1 MGSNAEIA
9 GTGRQNTLLV
19 LTAGVASLLIGVQ
32 LWLIAWQGEAAC
44 LNEGCRIVEGLTR
57 VSPFIFNLFGLVFF
71 LVVGLTSLLARTRP
85 VAARSIAL
93 LLLAAM
99 AGEGVL
105 LAYQYHVARAW
116 CSYCLIIF
124 GMVALCNLIVGLRQF
139 FSGAVLVVAVN
150 ILFALLRFEPVGQ
163 AEQGSGLAAGT
174 AALRPG
180 PVDGRSVALVYSN
193 DCPHCMA
200 LLRKLPEFSTCTIR
214 LNPLGDPPP
223 VGIPDLERLPV
234 FQPELNRQLLR
245 ILQID
250 TVPVLVVT
258 ENGGY
263 RMIRSESE
271 IESYLYANCVEPV
284 APPSPVPAASVP
296 ETTPLPREPTLLPP
310 ADDKECRVD
319 VECVD
324 PLPSFLEQ
332 TLPAR

>member
-9 GTGRQNTLLV
+9 GTGCKNTLLV
-19 LTAGVASLLIGVQ
+19 LTAVVASLLIGVQ

-57 VSPFIFNLFGLVFF
+57 VSPFIFNLFGLLFF
-71 LVVGLTSLLARTRP
+71 LVVGLAALLARTRP
-85 VAARSIAL
+85 VAASSIAL

-105 LAYQYHVARAW
+105 LAYQYHVARTW

-124 GMVALCNLIVGLRQF
+124 GMVALCNLIVSLRQF
-139 FSGAVLVVAVN
+139 FNGAVLVVAVN
-150 ILFALLRFEPVGQ
+150 IIFALLRFEPVVQ
-163 AEQGSGLAAGT
+163 IAQGSGLAAGT

-180 PVDGRSVALVYSN
+180 PADGRSVALVYSN

-200 LLRKLPEFSTCTIR
+200 LLKKLPEFSTCTIR

-223 VGIPDLERLPV
+223 VTIPDLERLPV

-250 TVPVLVVT
+250 TVPVLVAP

-271 IESYLYANCVEPV
+271 IEAYLYANCVEPV
-284 APPSPVPAASVP
+284 AAPSPVPAARVP
-296 ETTPLPREPTLLPP
+296 ETTPLPREQTLLPP

-319 VECVD
+319 AECVD

-332 TLPAR
+332 IP